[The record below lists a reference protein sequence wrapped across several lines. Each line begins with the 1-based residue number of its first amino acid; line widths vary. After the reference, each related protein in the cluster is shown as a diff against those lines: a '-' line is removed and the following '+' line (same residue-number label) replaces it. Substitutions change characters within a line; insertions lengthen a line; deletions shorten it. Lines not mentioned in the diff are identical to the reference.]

1 MRHRSHLR
9 PGDAGLAARLRRGIE
24 GEVWFDAASRG
35 RYGTDA
41 SIYQIEPIGVVA
53 PRSAEDIARTIAIC
67 REAGAPVLPRGAGTS
82 QCGQTVGEAVVV
94 DTSKYLDRVLDFDE
108 ESRRVTVQPGIVL
121 DRLNAWLRPKGLFF
135 PVDVSPANRATI
147 GGMAGNNS
155 CGARSIRYGNMVHNV
170 HAISAV
176 LADGNAIRFGEVSG
190 NLAGLASDDRCAD
203 TAGNDRYADLIRRLR
218 ALGAREA
225 DEIARRFPSLLRRV
239 GGYNIDTLVPAGAAG
254 GMTGTPAGGVAAGV
268 IGGTNGVMAGREPGA
283 TTGAMAGTP
292 AGGHNPVDARTIRAG
307 GATTGAMAGGHNMA
321 HLLVGSE
328 GTLGFFTGI
337 ELDLAPLPAHRVL
350 GICHFPAFYEAMAAT
365 QHIVALDPSAVELV
379 DRTLVELARDIAAF
393 RPTVERF
400 VRGAPEALLLVE
412 FAGEDRAALI
422 ARLAR
427 LGELMAD
434 LGHPGAV
441 VEAVEP
447 AFQRAVWEV
456 RKAGLNIMM
465 SMKGDG
471 KPVSFV
477 EDCAVRL
484 EDLAEYT
491 RRLDA
496 IFARHGTRGTWY
508 AHASVGTLHVRPII
522 DLKVEDGARRMRAI
536 AEECFEMVREYRG
549 SHSGEHG
556 DGIVRSEFHEA
567 MFGSR
572 LVGAFEEVK
581 DAFDPDGL
589 FNPGKIVRPERM
601 DDRGLFRYKPGYA
614 PLPVETG
621 LDWSE
626 WGGFDRAVE
635 MCNNNG
641 ACRKSDPGVMC
652 PSYRVTKDER
662 HVTRGRAN
670 TLRLAL
676 TGQLGPGALTSD
688 AMAETMALCVGCKGC
703 KRECPTGVDMARMK
717 IEYLHQ
723 HRKRHGLRLRDRLVA
738 WLPRYAPVASRLAWV
753 VNLRDRVPGLAA
765 ATEALLGLSAKR
777 SLPRWR
783 GDPFRVDELTDG
795 ETRHGTHPRGI
806 GPGGRCGE
814 HQESGQRGRTSAETG
829 AAHAAGIGA
838 GPRVATRPED
848 GSPASRSD
856 SGLEPDQTPAAHRER
871 PEVALF
877 ADTFTT
883 WFEPGNARAA
893 ARVLEAAGFRV
904 RPAAPPPGERRPL
917 CCGRTF
923 LAAGLIDEARREL
936 RRTFSALAPL
946 VERGVPIV
954 GLEPSCLLTFRD
966 EALVLG
972 FEREAGD
979 ARFLLFEELIADAAA
994 PEAPEG
1000 RAGLPLRPLPA
1011 TRALLHGH
1019 CHQKAFGVMPA
1030 LERTLRFVPG
1040 LEVET
1045 VASSCCGMA
1054 GAFGYEAA
1062 HYETSMAM
1070 GELDLLSA
1078 VRAADPDT
1086 LIVAGGTSCRHQIS
1100 DGTGRVASH
1109 VASVL
1114 AQALV
1119 PGDGPDEGRNGI
1131 SRQLRWVE
1139 GSPGPQARCGSA
1151 GRA

>member
-9 PGDAGLAARLRRGIE
+9 PGDAGLAARLRREIE
-24 GEVWFDAASRG
+24 GEVWFDPASRG
-35 RYGTDA
+35 RYSTDA

-53 PRSAEDIARTIAIC
+53 PRSAEDIALTIATC

-94 DTSKYLDRVLDFDE
+94 DTSRYLHRVLHLDE
-108 ESRRVTVQPGIVL
+108 EARRVTVEPGIVL
-121 DRLNAWLRPKGLFF
+121 DGLNARLKPKGLFF

-155 CGARSIRYGNMVHNV
+155 CGSRSIRYGNMVHNV
-170 HAISAV
+170 HAISAI
-176 LADGNAIRFGEVSG
+176 LADGSAARFGEVTG
-190 NLAGLASDDRCAD
+190 NLAGLAGDAHYSD
-203 TAGNDRYADLIRRLR
+203 LVRRMR

-225 DEIARRFPSLLRRV
+225 DEIARRFPALLRRV
-239 GGYNIDTLVPAGAAG
+239 GGYNIDALVPGAAAG
-254 GMTGTPAGGVAAGV
+254 GTTDGAA
-268 IGGTNGVMAGREPGA
+268 
-283 TTGAMAGTP
+283 
-292 AGGHNPVDARTIRAG
+292 RAV
-307 GATTGAMAGGHNMA
+307 TGGHNMA

-337 ELDLAPLPAHRVL
+337 ELDLQPIPAHRVL
-350 GICHFPAFYEAMAAT
+350 GVCHFPTFHEAMSAT
-365 QHIVALDPSAVELV
+365 RHIVALDPSAVELV
-379 DRTLVELARDIAAF
+379 DRTLIELARDIEAF
-393 RPTVERF
+393 LPTVERF
-400 VRGAPEALLLVE
+400 VRGAPDALLLVE
-412 FAGEDRAALI
+412 FAGEDRDALL

-427 LGELMAD
+427 LVELMAD
-434 LGHPGAV
+434 LGYPRAV

-471 KPVSFV
+471 KPISFV

-484 EDLAEYT
+484 EDLTEYT
-491 RRLDA
+491 RRLDE

-567 MFGSR
+567 MFGPR

-581 DAFDPDGL
+581 DAFDPGGL

-601 DDRGLFRYKPGYA
+601 DDRELFRYRPGYA

-641 ACRKSDPGVMC
+641 ACRKADPGVMC
-652 PSYRVTKDER
+652 PSYRVTMDEK

-676 TGQLGPGALTSD
+676 TGQLGPDALTSD
-688 AMAETMALCVGCKGC
+688 AMADTMALCVGCKGC
-703 KRECPTGVDMARMK
+703 RRECPTGVDMARMK

-723 HRKRHGLRLRDRLVA
+723 RRKRRGTSLRERLVA
-738 WLPRYAPVASRLAWV
+738 SLPRYAPAASRLAWLM
-753 VNLRDRVPGLAA
+753 NLRDRLPGLPAV
-765 ATEALLGLSAKR
+765 TESVLGLSAKR
-777 SLPRWR
+777 ALPRWR
-783 GDPFRVDELTDG
+783 SDPFRPEEIPDRGAPPARDRTDAGSGVPAPSASADESQGTAAPGLRRAESDG
-795 ETRHGTHPRGI
+795 APSAL
-806 GPGGRCGE
+806 
-814 HQESGQRGRTSAETG
+814 SG
-829 AAHAAGIGA
+829 
-838 GPRVATRPED
+838 D
-848 GSPASRSD
+848 SD
-856 SGLEPDQTPAAHRER
+856 
-871 PEVALF
+871 VVLF
-877 ADTFTT
+877 TDTFTT
-883 WFEPGNARAA
+883 WFEPENARAA
-893 ARVLEAAGFRV
+893 VRVLEAAGYRV
-904 RPAAPPPGERRPL
+904 RAAAPPPGERRPL

-923 LAAGLIDEARREL
+923 LAAGLVDDARQEL
-936 RRTFSALAPL
+936 ARTLAALAPFI
-946 VERGVPIV
+946 ERGVPIV

-979 ARFLLFEELIADAAA
+979 ARFVLFEELIAGAAA
-994 PEAPEG
+994 DSDLDL
-1000 RAGLPLRPLPA
+1000 RLRPLPA
-1011 TRALLHGH
+1011 RRALLHGH

-1030 LERTLRFVPG
+1030 LESTLRLVPD

-1062 HYETSMAM
+1062 NYKTSMAM
-1070 GELDLLSA
+1070 GELDLLPA
-1078 VRAADPDT
+1078 VRAADRNT
-1086 LIVAGGTSCRHQIS
+1086 VIVAGGTSCRHQIA
-1100 DGTGRVASH
+1100 DGTAREARH
-1109 VASVL
+1109 VATVL
-1114 AQALV
+1114 EQAL
-1119 PGDGPDEGRNGI
+1119 P
-1131 SRQLRWVE
+1131 
-1139 GSPGPQARCGSA
+1139 
-1151 GRA
+1151 

>member
-9 PGDAGLAARLRRGIE
+9 PGDPGLAARLRREIE
-24 GEVWFDAASRG
+24 GEVWFDPASRG
-35 RYGTDA
+35 RYSTDA

-53 PRSAEDIARTIAIC
+53 PRSTEDIEHAIAVC
-67 REAGAPVLPRGAGTS
+67 REAGAPVLARGAGTS

-94 DTSKYLDRVLDFDE
+94 DTSRHLDRVLGFDE

-121 DRLNAWLRPKGLFF
+121 DRLNAWLKPKGLFF

-155 CGARSIRYGNMVHNV
+155 CGSRSIRYGNMVHNV
-170 HAISAV
+170 HAIGAI
-176 LADGNAIRFGEVSG
+176 LAGGNAVRFGEVTG
-190 NLAGLASDDRCAD
+190 NLAGLAGDEHYSD
-203 TAGNDRYADLIRRLR
+203 LVRRMR
-218 ALGAREA
+218 TLGAREA
-225 DEIARRFPSLLRRV
+225 DEIGRRFPRLLRRV
-239 GGYNIDTLVPAGAAG
+239 GGYNIDTLVPGAAG
-254 GMTGTPAGGVAAGV
+254 GMADGGTSGNTGALAGSVAGDTAGV
-268 IGGTNGVMAGREPGA
+268 IAGR
-283 TTGAMAGTP
+283 
-292 AGGHNPVDARTIRAG
+292 
-307 GATTGAMAGGHNMA
+307 MAGGHNMA

-328 GTLGFFTGI
+328 GTLGFFTEI
-337 ELDLAPLPAHRVL
+337 ELDLQRLPAHRVL
-350 GICHFPAFYEAMAAT
+350 GVCHFPAFYEAMSAT

-379 DRTLVELARDIAAF
+379 DRTLIELARDIEAF

-400 VRGAPEALLLVE
+400 VRGAPDALLLVE
-412 FAGEDRAALI
+412 FAGEDRAALLS
-422 ARLAR
+422 RLAR
-427 LGELMAD
+427 LVELMAD
-434 LGHPGAV
+434 LGFPGAV

-447 AFQRAVWEV
+447 GFQRAVWDV

-471 KPVSFV
+471 KPISFV

-491 RRLDA
+491 RRLDEV
-496 IFARHGTRGTWY
+496 FARHGTRGTWY
-508 AHASVGTLHVRPII
+508 AHASVGTLHVRPIV
-522 DLKVEDGARRMRAI
+522 DLKTGDGARRMRAI

-572 LVGAFEEVK
+572 LTAAFEEVK
-581 DAFDPDGL
+581 DAFDPGGL
-589 FNPGKIVRPERM
+589 LNPGKIVRPERM
-601 DDRGLFRYKPGYA
+601 DDRELFRYKPGYA

-641 ACRKSDPGVMC
+641 TCRKASPGVMC
-652 PSYRVTKDER
+652 PSYRVTMDEK

-676 TGQLGPGALTSD
+676 TGQLGSLGPGALTSD

-723 HRKRHGLRLRDRLVA
+723 RRKRHGLSLRDRAVA
-738 WLPRYAPVASRLAWV
+738 WLPRYAPVASRLAWLM
-753 VNLRDRVPGLAA
+753 NLRDRVPGLPA
-765 ATEALLGLSAKR
+765 ATERLLGLSAKR

-783 GDPFRVDELTDG
+783 SDAFRPDEIPD
-795 ETRHGTHPRGI
+795 RGTP
-806 GPGGRCGE
+806 PD
-814 HQESGQRGRTSAETG
+814 QA
-829 AAHAAGIGA
+829 GA
-838 GPRVATRPED
+838 GPDTGAPCPPTGAGESCGTAQPGHGSADSECAPTRP
-848 GSPASRSD
+848 GA
-856 SGLEPDQTPAAHRER
+856 G
-871 PEVALF
+871 PEVVLL

-883 WFEPGNARAA
+883 WFEPENARASV
-893 ARVLEAAGFRV
+893 RVLEAAGYRV
-904 RPAAPPPGERRPL
+904 RAAAPPPGERRPL

-923 LAAGLIDEARREL
+923 LAAGLVDEARKEL
-936 RRTFSALAPL
+936 ARTLSALAPFI
-946 VERGVPIV
+946 ERGVPIV

-979 ARFLLFEELIADAAA
+979 ARFVLFEELLADAAA
-994 PEAPEG
+994 G
-1000 RAGLPLRPLPA
+1000 SGIDLRLRPLPA
-1011 TRALLHGH
+1011 KRALLHGH
-1019 CHQKAFGVMPA
+1019 CHQKAFGAMPA
-1030 LERTLRFVPG
+1030 LESTLRLVPD

-1045 VASSCCGMA
+1045 VTSSCCGMA

-1062 HYETSMAM
+1062 SYETSMAM
-1070 GELDLLSA
+1070 GELDLLPA
-1078 VRAADPDT
+1078 VRAADRNT
-1086 LIVAGGTSCRHQIS
+1086 IIVAGGTSCRHQIA
-1100 DGTGRVASH
+1100 DGTARQARH
-1109 VASVL
+1109 VARVL
-1114 AQALV
+1114 EQAL
-1119 PGDGPDEGRNGI
+1119 P
-1131 SRQLRWVE
+1131 
-1139 GSPGPQARCGSA
+1139 
-1151 GRA
+1151 